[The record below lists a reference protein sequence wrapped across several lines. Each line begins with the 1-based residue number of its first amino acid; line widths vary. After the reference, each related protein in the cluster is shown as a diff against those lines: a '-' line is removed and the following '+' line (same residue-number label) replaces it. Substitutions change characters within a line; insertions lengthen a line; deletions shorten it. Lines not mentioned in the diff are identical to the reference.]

1 LRGCFFYAQ
10 FITVNLTET
19 GRKLM
24 FVILLT
30 YLKPLEDVERVVVPH
45 RAYLDELYQKNVL
58 LASGPQ
64 IPRTG
69 GVLIARG
76 GQSKDELQFLLSQ
89 DPFSIEGI
97 AKYEVI
103 EFDPIKHH
111 PALKELL

>member
-1 LRGCFFYAQ
+1 
-10 FITVNLTET
+10 
-19 GRKLM
+19 M

-64 IPRTG
+64 IPRIG

-76 GQSKDELQFLLSQ
+76 GQSKDELQILLSQ

-111 PALKELL
+111 PALKEIL

>member
-1 LRGCFFYAQ
+1 
-10 FITVNLTET
+10 
-19 GRKLM
+19 M
-24 FVILLT
+24 FVILLH
-30 YLKPLEDVERVVVPH
+30 YLKPIEEVDRFVVPH

-64 IPRTG
+64 IPRSG
-69 GVLIARG
+69 GVLLARG
-76 GQSKDELQFLLSQ
+76 GRSKEELQILLNQ

-97 AKYEVI
+97 AEYSVI